1 MRHIVPHP
9 HGTFTDGELVFS
21 TSAAVHILE
30 VIQAAAKDAAMPQ
43 LETPELRCDLQCMS
57 HSINTLT
64 AALSSLPGQLQ
75 PLHTS
80 IQVTLMTHT
89 MVTSLQ

>member
-30 VIQAAAKDAAMPQ
+30 VIQAAAKDAAM
-43 LETPELRCDLQCMS
+43 LRAVGDTQAEVWPTVYEPF
-57 HSINTLT
+57 H
-64 AALSSLPGQLQ
+64 
-75 PLHTS
+75 
-80 IQVTLMTHT
+80 
-89 MVTSLQ
+89 